1 MRADR
6 LLSILMI
13 LQARGCTTARQLA
26 EELEVSERTI
36 YRDVIALSTSGVP
49 VYTDRGPGGGIS
61 LIESYRTTLT
71 GMDDDEIRAL
81 FMLSIPAPLA
91 DLGVSEKLKGALL
104 KLEASLPAAARQAES
119 SLRGRVH
126 LDWEPWFRT
135 PEPVPNLQ
143 VLLGAIREQR
153 RLRIIYNLPFETR
166 VARVI
171 EPYGLVA
178 KSSLWYLVYFRDHTM
193 RVIRVSRILEAEMLE
208 GGFDRPTGFDLASFW
223 EGWRRDYEGNRPVYD
238 VLLRAAPRALEYMA
252 LLYGDHA
259 PELLEVNDV
268 DQAGWSSVLLR
279 LESPEQ
285 ARYVI
290 LGLGGAVEVIEPQA
304 LRDSVIDY
312 AEQVL
317 GRY

>member
-6 LLSILMI
+6 LLSLLMI
-13 LQARGCTTARQLA
+13 LQARGRTTARQLA
-26 EELEVSERTI
+26 DELEVSERTI
-36 YRDVIALSTSGVP
+36 YRDVIALSTAGVP

-71 GMDDDEIRAL
+71 GMDADEIRAL

-104 KLEASLPAAARQAES
+104 KLEASLPATARQSEA

-153 RLRIIYNLPFETR
+153 RLRIVYNLPFETQ

-178 KSSLWYLVYFRDHTM
+178 KASVWYLVYFRHPVM
-193 RVIRVSRILEAEMLE
+193 RVMQVARVLEVEVLESQFDRQPEFDLEGFWGRWREQYESSRPVFDVVVRVAPHALDYLSMIYRDAAPGILEVGEQDE
-208 GGFDRPTGFDLASFW
+208 R
-223 EGWRRDYEGNRPVYD
+223 GWTRVT
-238 VLLRAAPRALEYMA
+238 
-252 LLYGDHA
+252 
-259 PELLEVNDV
+259 
-268 DQAGWSSVLLR
+268 LR
-279 LESPEQ
+279 LETHEQ
-285 ARYVI
+285 ARYVV
-290 LGLGGAVEVIEPQA
+290 LGLGGAVEVLEPQA
-304 LRDSVIDY
+304 LRNSVIDY

-317 GRY
+317 RRY